1 MMATSDTRAS
11 SVSLV
16 YRQAVGPLTGRVLS
30 YNANFSSTGGKLSA
44 QFGAHVMQLQES
56 KAVDTL
62 YGAAATGAAVWNIP
76 LMDRFDN
83 GVARVGLVTYV
94 GAAPTAAVSGRRN
107 FLNVPLGIGVGAAL
121 SPASWISITPWFEAA
136 PGLDLDTTIEDP
148 DLSPYAPTDADVQ
161 DIINGRDP
169 VLLTE
174 AEIRDIISESV
185 KVDVAFEMAMRAGLD
200 VTLRMTESWS
210 VNVNTY
216 LTSLGSTFG
225 GETFVYTGAGLV
237 YHWDDIVPA
246 VLPAARRL
254 QKESCEDIETRFRMC
269 PAGQRME
276 PSPASALQSP
286 AQRSPIGEPA
296 DIGNLPPEGGE
307 TFDVSPTPAGAAP
320 PVVLPPDASSPPEP
334 QPVEPGSAPVPAGN
348 LPPTQTFP
356 EDSPSTDVDATL
368 PNVNAPY

>member
-1 MMATSDTRAS
+1 MSTSDTRAS

-44 QFGAHVMQLQES
+44 QFGAHVLQLQES
-56 KAVDTL
+56 QAVDAL

-83 GVARVGLVTYV
+83 GVPRVGLVTYV

-107 FLNVPLGIGVGAAL
+107 FLNVPLGIGLGAAL

-148 DLSPYAPTDADVQ
+148 DLSPYAPSESDIQ
-161 DIINGRDP
+161 DIINNRQP
-169 VLLTE
+169 VPLTE
-174 AEIRDIISESV
+174 AEVRNLLSDSV
-185 KVDVAFEMAMRAGLD
+185 KVDLAFEMAMRAGLD

-210 VNVNTY
+210 ANVNTY
-216 LTSLGSTFG
+216 LTSLGSYFG
-225 GETFVYTGAGLV
+225 GETFVYAGAGLV
-237 YHWDDIVPA
+237 YHWDDIVPP

-254 QKESCEDIETRFRMC
+254 QNESCEDIEARFRMC
-269 PAGQRME
+269 PAGQRVEQTPASSFQSPVQGPPVGEPVDGGTKPWDTRETSDVVPESGSGESSTLE
-276 PSPASALQSP
+276 PS
-286 AQRSPIGEPA
+286 
-296 DIGNLPPEGGE
+296 DPPS
-307 TFDVSPTPAGAAP
+307 T
-320 PVVLPPDASSPPEP
+320 
-334 QPVEPGSAPVPAGN
+334 VEPGFAPESSGN

-356 EDSPSTDVDATL
+356 ESPPSPSGDATL